1 MPAHSLAAPG
11 VCGYQFQSRI
21 LNGHDAPS
29 LKAFREGSRHGVDA
43 QRAYLPRDAQPT
55 ADGPI
60 ESDQET
66 IPRRVHIPAMEPRQ
80 LPSHNDLV
88 LLQQF
93 TPFPVTNLCCLPYR
107 VDVELTISVKRAAAK
122 SRCLGGHTEV
132 SRSKR
137 LSSTLPSLKYPVS
150 MITDDLFCG
159 LV

>member
-1 MPAHSLAAPG
+1 MSLRRSAPRG
-11 VCGYQFQSRI
+11 CAGTHFNREFSWTR
-21 LNGHDAPS
+21 APS

-55 ADGPI
+55 ADGPAGSI

-66 IPRRVHIPAMEPRQ
+66 IPRRVHLPATEPRQ

-93 TPFPVTNLCCLPYR
+93 TPFPVTNLCCLLCR
-107 VDVELTISVKRAAAK
+107 VDDIGEKNCCQK
-122 SRCLGGHTEV
+122 SMSWWPHQGDPLQ
-132 SRSKR
+132 R
-137 LSSTLPSLKYPVS
+137 LSSTLPSLKLRVS